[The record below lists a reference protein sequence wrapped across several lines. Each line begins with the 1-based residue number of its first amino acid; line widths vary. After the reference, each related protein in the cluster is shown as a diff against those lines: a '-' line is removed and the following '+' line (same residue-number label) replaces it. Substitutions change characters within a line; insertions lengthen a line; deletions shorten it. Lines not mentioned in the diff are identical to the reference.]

1 MESPVRFV
9 GPENF
14 EREITTEEKPV
25 LLVCV
30 PRNEQFFEV
39 LRIVER
45 IAKRC
50 GQKLKVCLLEEG
62 FIRPFQERYGVFGTP
77 TFLILVKGEERNRLL
92 GLADEET
99 LMHFITTN

>member
-1 MESPVRFV
+1 MKSPVCLV
-9 GPENF
+9 EPGNF
-14 EREITTEEKPV
+14 EREITTEKKPV
-25 LLVCV
+25 LLVCM

-45 IAKRC
+45 IAQRC
-50 GQKLKVCLLEEG
+50 GQKLKVCLLKEE
-62 FIRPFQERYGVFGTP
+62 FITPFKERYDVLGTP
-77 TFLILVKGEERNRLL
+77 TFLILVKGKERNRLL